1 MANVYGFVFSSV
13 SPVTNELDRMVDQH
27 ALPLPACDI
36 TSPQLGHLT
45 NINGFIF
52 PSASP
57 LTTKLDRMVDQHA
70 LLLASS
76 YEKYLWFLFSLLQ

>member
-1 MANVYGFVFSSV
+1 
-13 SPVTNELDRMVDQH
+13 MVDQH
-27 ALPLPACDI
+27 ALPLPTCDI

-57 LTTKLDRMVDQHA
+57 LATKLDRTVDQHA

>member
-1 MANVYGFVFSSV
+1 
-13 SPVTNELDRMVDQH
+13 MVDKH
-27 ALPLPACDI
+27 ALLLPACDI

-57 LTTKLDRMVDQHA
+57 LATKLDRMVDQHA